1 MQVIKKIHNFFLIIP
16 SYLRGLIV
24 FIGVVLVSFLINKII
39 GPVDYWDTEIGKQQK
54 LEITKMANENKIN
67 NSDLSEEIEVD
78 EKNNIVKGSVKE
90 NTKAKNS
97 NKISAFNNLKGD
109 FVFGS
114 ANAPITI
121 IDYSSYSCPH
131 CRDFYLNTMGNLM
144 KDYINTGKVKYVK
157 RMVVQENTLL
167 GVMLPYC
174 INNNENRLTLIE
186 ELYKKSN
193 RWLGNKEKTL
203 KEIALNNGF
212 TEQSF
217 YKCIKNKE
225 LAQSLINK
233 QNAELDEKNIYFT
246 PTIFLNGKMVGGNMK
261 YSELSKKI
269 NETLNPV
276 HK

>member
-1 MQVIKKIHNFFLIIP
+1 MQIIKKIHSFFLLIP

-24 FIGVVLVSFLINKII
+24 FFSVVLISLLVNKII

-54 LEITKMANENKIN
+54 LEITKMANENKNN
-67 NSDLSEEIEVD
+67 NSDLSEKIEVD
-78 EKNNIVKGSVKE
+78 EENNVVKGSVKE
-90 NTKAKNS
+90 NTKAKND
-97 NKISAFNNLKGD
+97 NKISVFNDLKGD

-114 ANAPITI
+114 TSAPITI

-131 CRDFYLNTMGNLM
+131 CREFYLNTMSNLM

-157 RMVVQENTLL
+157 RMVVQENSLL

-174 INNNENRLTLIE
+174 INNNENRFTLIR
-186 ELYKKSN
+186 ELYEKSN
-193 RWLGNKEKTL
+193 KWLGNNEKTL

-269 NETLNPV
+269 DDMLNSSV
-276 HK
+276 Q